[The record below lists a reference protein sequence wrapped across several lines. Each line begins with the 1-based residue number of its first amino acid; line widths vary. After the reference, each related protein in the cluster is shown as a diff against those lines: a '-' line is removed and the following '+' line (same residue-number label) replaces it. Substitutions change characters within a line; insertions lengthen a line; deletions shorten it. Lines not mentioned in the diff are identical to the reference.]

1 MIGAT
6 GPLTEVRAITR
17 SLPNPQNDNRPN
29 LAVLGLA
36 GGILG
41 AGLMALLQLALRP
54 YLRRRCTPG
63 WIPDAGIG
71 FQAVFR
77 MPEPSSLT
85 ARRLLPHSSETAISP
100 MVAAF
105 VVHAAFGALSGIF
118 YTCVLHK
125 RFPFQ
130 KSVALG
136 FGAVLWCGATEL
148 VLPLLSLSR
157 PPTRSSLAIQL
168 FGLAEHLVYSLTVQQ
183 TCRAALHRS
192 SSAPP
197 LPRSSSTRP
206 LAAAR

>member
-1 MIGAT
+1 MIT
-6 GPLTEVRAITR
+6 GLPPLTEVRALR
-17 SLPNPQNDNRPN
+17 KSLPDLQQDYPPN

-54 YLRRRCTPG
+54 YLRRQCTPG

-77 MPEPSSLT
+77 MPEPTSLT
-85 ARRLLPHSSETAISP
+85 ARRLLPHSSENAVSP

-105 VVHAAFGALSGIF
+105 VVHGAFGALAGAF
-118 YTCVLHK
+118 YASVLY
-125 RFPFQ
+125 RSFPFQ

-148 VLPLLSLSR
+148 ALPLLSLSR
-157 PPTRSSLAIQL
+157 PPARSSLAIQL
-168 FGLAEHLVYSLTVQQ
+168 FGLAEHLVYSLTVHQM
-183 TCRAALHRS
+183 CRRQVRA
-192 SSAPP
+192 
-197 LPRSSSTRP
+197 
-206 LAAAR
+206 